1 MKAVVR
7 TCARPRS
14 IDLPFRLRAGRR
26 LCFAIY
32 CSGLGLGLV
41 GFGAHCTIAPAP
53 AGAAPSLSAPDCA
66 PASTP
71 AELRDRAVSLLP
83 PEFWRATLTPVLPSG
98 SPEPDGGVFYLV
110 YRRDALP
117 SGRQVFGVSGPY
129 FRINFATLRAEPT
142 LEILAGEADL
152 GVEEGP
158 PETVE
163 FRRALEG
170 AERTVLEYVAGCR
183 GAEGLSAEL
192 DAYRSWLQ
200 RRTAIALDLRLR
212 GVEFVAPLL
221 PAESRPA
228 ETILDSDPLFLEL
241 EKQ

>member
-1 MKAVVR
+1 M
-7 TCARPRS
+7 
-14 IDLPFRLRAGRR
+14 G
-26 LCFAIY
+26 
-32 CSGLGLGLV
+32 
-41 GFGAHCTIAPAP
+41 APAP
-53 AGAAPSLSAPDCA
+53 APVVATCA

-71 AELRDRAVSLLP
+71 AQLRDRAVSLLP

-98 SPEPDGGVFYLV
+98 APESDGGVFYLV

-117 SGRQVFGVSGPY
+117 SGRQVYGVSGPH
-129 FRINFATLRAEPT
+129 FRIAFATLRSEPT
-142 LEILAGEADL
+142 LEVLAGDADL

-158 PETVE
+158 PESAD
-163 FRRALEG
+163 FRRALEQ
-170 AERTVLEYVAGCR
+170 AEETVLEYVAGCR
-183 GAEGLSAEL
+183 SAEGLHAEL

-212 GVEFVAPLL
+212 GVAFVAPLL
-221 PAESRPA
+221 PAESRPV